1 MSPLPRHRPHHLSLG
16 PLEAEILAII
26 WTKGGATVKDI
37 HDHILADP
45 DRDLAQASVTT
56 VLQRLAKK
64 GWLRREAIKQG
75 QPGKRRRA
83 YQWQPTVSQQEASLL
98 TAHQQ
103 LQSFLAVGSPDIVAA
118 FADSLD
124 TAELDQLD
132 AIADRLRT
140 LRTLRQSQGQS
151 PGQGQTTPGEEP

>member
-1 MSPLPRHRPHHLSLG
+1 MSPLPRHRPHQLSLG

-26 WTKGGATVKDI
+26 WAQDGATVKDI
-37 HDHILADP
+37 HDYILADP
-45 DRDLAQASVTT
+45 DRELAQASVTT

-64 GWLRREAIKQG
+64 GWLRRVTIQ
-75 QPGKRRRA
+75 QDRSGKLRRV
-83 YQWQPTVSQQEASLL
+83 YQWQPTVSQREAKLL

-103 LQSFLAVGSPDIVAA
+103 LQNFLALGSPDIVAA

-132 AIADRLRT
+132 AIAARLRT
-140 LRTLRQSQGQS
+140 LRHTNREDG
-151 PGQGQTTPGEEP
+151 

>member
-1 MSPLPRHRPHHLSLG
+1 MSPLPRHRPHQLSLG

-26 WTKGGATVKDI
+26 WAKGGATVKDI

-45 DRDLAQASVTT
+45 DRDLTQASVTT

-64 GWLRREAIKQG
+64 GWLRREAI
-75 QPGKRRRA
+75 QPEKTRRVYR
-83 YQWQPTVSQQEASLL
+83 WQPTVSQQEAQAL

-124 TAELDQLD
+124 RAELEQLD
-132 AIADRLRT
+132 AIAARLRA
-140 LRTLRQSQGQS
+140 LRHIQG
-151 PGQGQTTPGEEP
+151 PTAEGKED

>member
-1 MSPLPRHRPHHLSLG
+1 MSPLPRHRPRQLSLG

-26 WTKGGATVKDI
+26 WARGSATVKEI

-45 DRDLAQASVTT
+45 DRDLTQASVTT
-56 VLQRLAKK
+56 VLQRLANK
-64 GWLRREAIKQG
+64 GWLRREAIPQAKTRQVY
-75 QPGKRRRA
+75 R
-83 YQWQPTVSQQEASLL
+83 WLPTVSQPEAQAL

-124 TAELDQLD
+124 ADELEKLD
-132 AIADRLRT
+132 AIAARLRT
-140 LRTLRQSQGQS
+140 LRQQR
-151 PGQGQTTPGEEP
+151 TTGEEA

>member
-1 MSPLPRHRPHHLSLG
+1 MSPLPRHRPRQLSLG

-26 WTKGGATVKDI
+26 WAKGGATVKVI

-45 DRDLAQASVTT
+45 DRDLTQASVTT

-64 GWLRREAIKQG
+64 GWLRREAIQA
-75 QPGKRRRA
+75 GKTRQV
-83 YQWQPTVSQQEASLL
+83 YQWQPTVSQQEAALL

-124 TAELDQLD
+124 VADLDKLD
-132 AIADRLRT
+132 AIAARLRA
-140 LRTLRQSQGQS
+140 LRHTQDSQS
-151 PGQGQTTPGEEP
+151 EEKDA

>member
-1 MSPLPRHRPHHLSLG
+1 MSPLPRHRPQLSLG
-16 PLEAEILAII
+16 PLEAEILAIV
-26 WTKGGATVKDI
+26 WAKGGATVKDI

-45 DRDLAQASVTT
+45 DRDLTQASVTT

-64 GWLRREAIKQG
+64 GWLRRETISQART
-75 QPGKRRRA
+75 RRLYR
-83 YQWQPTVSQQEASLL
+83 WQPTVSQQEAQAL

-124 TAELDQLD
+124 RAELDKLD
-132 AIADRLRT
+132 AIAARLRA
-140 LRTLRQSQGQS
+140 LRQ
-151 PGQGQTTPGEEP
+151 TRNPGEED

>member
-1 MSPLPRHRPHHLSLG
+1 MAPLPRHRPRQLSLG

-26 WTKGGATVKDI
+26 WARGSATVKEI

-45 DRDLAQASVTT
+45 DRDLTQASVTT

-64 GWLRREAIKQG
+64 GWLRREAKPQG
-75 QPGKRRRA
+75 EGGRTRRV
-83 YQWQPTVSQQEASLL
+83 YCWQPTVSQQEANVL

-103 LQSFLAVGSPDIVAA
+103 LQSFLAVGSPDLVAA

-124 TAELDQLD
+124 IAELDQLD
-132 AIADRLRT
+132 AITARLRA
-140 LRTLRQSQGQS
+140 LRQAQQPSR
-151 PGQGQTTPGEEP
+151 GEEE

>member
-1 MSPLPRHRPHHLSLG
+1 MSPLPRHRPHQLSLG

-26 WTKGGATVKDI
+26 WAKGGATVKEI

-64 GWLRREAIKQG
+64 GWLQREVIKPEKAG
-75 QPGKRRRA
+75 QRRRF
-83 YQWQPTVSQQEASLL
+83 YQWQPTVSQQEAKLL

-103 LQSFLAVGSPDIVAA
+103 LQSFLAIGSPDIVAA

-124 TAELDQLD
+124 AAELDQLD
-132 AIADRLRT
+132 AIAARLRA
-140 LRTLRQSQGQS
+140 LRHARQ
-151 PGQGQTTPGEEP
+151 EDR

>member
-1 MSPLPRHRPHHLSLG
+1 MSPLPRHRPHQLSLG

-26 WTKGGATVKDI
+26 WAKGGATVKEI

-45 DRDLAQASVTT
+45 DRDLTQASVTT

-64 GWLRREAIKQG
+64 GWLRRETVQREGA
-75 QPGKRRRA
+75 GKLRQV
-83 YQWQPTVSQQEASLL
+83 YCWQPTVSQQDARLL

-103 LQSFLAVGSPDIVAA
+103 LQSFLAIGSPDIVAA

-124 TAELDQLD
+124 VAALDKLD

-140 LRTLRQSQGQS
+140 LRDAKQ
-151 PGQGQTTPGEEP
+151 EDA

>member
-1 MSPLPRHRPHHLSLG
+1 MSPLPHHRPSQLFLG

-26 WTKGGATVKDI
+26 WAKSGATARDI

-56 VLQRLAKK
+56 VLHRLVKK
-64 GWLRREAIKQG
+64 GWLRRESIKLSSG
-75 QPGKRRRA
+75 HLRR
-83 YQWQPTVSQQEASLL
+83 YQWQPTVSQQEAELL

-132 AIADRLRT
+132 AIAERLRS
-140 LRTLRQSQGQS
+140 LRAK
-151 PGQGQTTPGEEP
+151 PEA

>member
-1 MSPLPRHRPHHLSLG
+1 MSPLPRHRPHQLSLG

-26 WTKGGATVKDI
+26 WAKGGATVKEI

-64 GWLRREAIKQG
+64 GWLRRVTHEKSG
-75 QPGKRRRA
+75 LRRRV
-83 YQWQPTVSQQEASLL
+83 YQWQPTVSQREAKLL

-103 LQSFLAVGSPDIVAA
+103 LQNFLAIGSPDIVAA

-132 AIADRLRT
+132 AIAERLRA
-140 LRTLRQSQGQS
+140 LRNNRQ
-151 PGQGQTTPGEEP
+151 EDA

>member
-1 MSPLPRHRPHHLSLG
+1 MSPLPRYRPRQLSLG

-64 GWLRREAIKQG
+64 GWLRREAIQQEKSG
-75 QPGKRRRA
+75 RFRRV
-83 YQWQPTVSQQEASLL
+83 YQWQPTVSQREAKLL

-103 LQSFLAVGSPDIVAA
+103 LQSFLAIGSPDIVAA

-132 AIADRLRT
+132 AIADRLRA
-140 LRTLRQSQGQS
+140 LRNAK
-151 PGQGQTTPGEEP
+151 GEEP

>member
-1 MSPLPRHRPHHLSLG
+1 MSPLPRHRPHQLSLG

-26 WTKGGATVKDI
+26 WAKGGATVKDI

-64 GWLRREAIKQG
+64 GWLRREVIQPEK
-75 QPGKRRRA
+75 PGKLRRV
-83 YQWQPTVSQQEASLL
+83 YQWQPTVSQQEAKLL

-103 LQSFLAVGSPDIVAA
+103 LQSFLAIGSPDIVAA

-132 AIADRLRT
+132 AIASRLRA
-140 LRTLRQSQGQS
+140 LRSTKR
-151 PGQGQTTPGEEP
+151 EDV

>member
-1 MSPLPRHRPHHLSLG
+1 MSPLPRYRPRQLSLG

-45 DRDLAQASVTT
+45 DRDLTQASVTT

-64 GWLRREAIKQG
+64 GWLRREAIQREKF
-75 QPGKRRRA
+75 GKLRRV
-83 YQWQPTVSQQEASLL
+83 YQWQPTVSQQEAQLL

-103 LQSFLAVGSPDIVAA
+103 LQSFLAIGSPDIVAA

-132 AIADRLRT
+132 AIADRLRV
-140 LRTLRQSQGQS
+140 LRNAK
-151 PGQGQTTPGEEP
+151 GEEP